1 MNMARR
7 RISNIQYERKVPL
20 LAISLKHCLYYLEE
34 INLCHN
40 KRHPGL
46 GIDLSSLKLLW
57 VIGMLRDLLCCL

>member
-7 RISNIQYERKVPL
+7 ENSNIQYERRVPL
-20 LAISLKHCLYYLEE
+20 LVIPLKRYLYYLEE

-57 VIGMLRDLLCCL
+57 VIGMLRDILCCL